1 MRYYIGIDFGGMSVK
16 AGIFNEKGDLLFKDS
31 SATSKAEGYHATV
44 KKTAALMRAL
54 CQKAGAKEGEL
65 AAAGMGTPGV
75 IDGEKGIV
83 VRWTNYDWTD
93 LPFAADLSAAAGVPV
108 RISNDA
114 NVAALGEAAFGA
126 GKQYKDS
133 ILITLGTGIGS
144 GIILGGKIFEGFCGG
159 GAEAG
164 HMVIVAGG
172 ILCPCGRR
180 GCFEQYASATAL
192 VRDTKRAMFE
202 AKDSLMWEI
211 AGQDAARVDG
221 RTAFTAAEA
230 GDAAAEK
237 VVKNYVMYLSEGILN
252 LVSIFRPQAIIVGGG
267 VSGQGENLLRPV
279 RRYVGEHLYVDSER
293 IPLSIV
299 RAQLGNDAGIW
310 GAYALARG
318 TKE

>member
-1 MRYYIGIDFGGMSVK
+1 M
-16 AGIFNEKGDLLFKDS
+16 
-31 SATSKAEGYHATV
+31 
-44 KKTAALMRAL
+44 
-54 CQKAGAKEGEL
+54 L
-65 AAAGMGTPGV
+65 A
-75 IDGEKGIV
+75 
-83 VRWTNYDWTD
+83 NYDWTD

-144 GIILGGKIFEGFCGG
+144 GIILDGKIFEGFCGG

-172 ILCPCGRR
+172 IPCTCGRR

-318 TKE
+318 IKE